1 MPLLKIIILLP
12 FTLSLLLSGAA
23 YSQGWIKYENLED
36 QFVVNFPGDPEV
48 IESDYVTES
57 GATIP
62 ARIYSTQS
70 NNSQYAIT
78 VVDYTAA
85 EEAHI
90 TLCRQIAA
98 ENDIVSPNT
107 CTGRGHL
114 RDIRGSIAY
123 EAWNI
128 RKPVSYTHLTLP
140 TKP

>member
-70 NNSQYAIT
+70 NNSQYAIAKNF
-78 VVDYTAA
+78 YFNR
-85 EEAHI
+85 I
-90 TLCRQIAA
+90 NIAF
-98 ENDIVSPNT
+98 DIKIHHGT
-107 CTGRGHL
+107 
-114 RDIRGSIAY
+114 SIKMRLAPLSVL
-123 EAWNI
+123 A
-128 RKPVSYTHLTLP
+128 S
-140 TKP
+140 